1 MTYPDPIKHKIF
13 VSPNAQDLINKL
25 LAKKKNQRL
34 GAEGGIKEI
43 LAHPFFSGLD
53 MDALVKKQ
61 LTPGYKPDINE
72 GELKYFD
79 QRLVKDD

>member
-1 MTYPDPIKHKIF
+1 
-13 VSPNAQDLINKL
+13 
-25 LAKKKNQRL
+25 
-34 GAEGGIKEI
+34 
-43 LAHPFFSGLD
+43 

-79 QRLVKDD
+79 QRLVKDDQLDFSVVPQEGMKLINKNKNLFEKF

>member
-1 MTYPDPIKHKIF
+1 
-13 VSPNAQDLINKL
+13 
-25 LAKKKNQRL
+25 
-34 GAEGGIKEI
+34 
-43 LAHPFFSGLD
+43 

-79 QRLVKDD
+79 QRLVKDDQLDFSVVPQEAMKLINKNKNLFEKF